1 MTMDAMKFLKKINN
15 GDFNGDEPMMKNF
28 AKYIEEYTKF
38 ICDTKYAAIKNS
50 ISEMMHGDRV
60 IKNMTEVE
68 NDKTFFVGK
77 EAAYRHVIK
86 VLDDVENA
94 EIDHL
99 VALVKNKKN

>member
-1 MTMDAMKFLKKINN
+1 MTMDAMKFLKTINN
-15 GDFNGDEPMMKNF
+15 GNFNGDEPMMKNF

-38 ICDTKYAAIKNS
+38 VCDTKYAAIKNS

-68 NDKTFFVGK
+68 TDKTFFVGK

-86 VLDDVENA
+86 VIDDVENST
-94 EIDHL
+94 IDHL
-99 VALVKNKKN
+99 AAQLKTKK